1 MTSNTKY
8 FVAILVFICGCT
20 TVSSFQKM
28 PSHERAQYV
37 CSRDGDYKRLSNDE
51 SIHEVKIDE
60 ISSVLSQGYRVH
72 KASEL

>member
-72 KASEL
+72 KAAEL